1 MKIVWMG
8 GAVADV
14 ERLHAF
20 LDPQAPMAARR
31 IRAAIM
37 RAGEGLAVFPDR
49 GRPGPVPGTRELVA
63 GDYLLVYRLADR
75 ATLHILRV
83 FHGRE
88 KR

>member
-1 MKIVWMG
+1 MKIVWMD
-8 GAVADV
+8 GAIADV

-31 IRAAIM
+31 IRAELL
-37 RAGEGLAVFPDR
+37 RAGEGLTVFPDR
-49 GRPGPVPGTRELVA
+49 GRPGPVPGTRELVT
-63 GDYLLVYRLADR
+63 GDYLLVYRLADP